1 MKIVSADIC
10 NGVAPKLVSL
20 GHILVYF
27 PIVVTVIIILIGI
40 VNMIDERKNKNKF
53 GTVYNSPLLKAIILS
68 VIFNLVFK
76 LLMVGGKYLIESTNP
91 DSCMR
96 CVFDV
101 NDSGCEVIIE
111 ENNIE

>member
-1 MKIVSADIC
+1 MNAVNADIC

-20 GHILVYF
+20 GNILIYL
-27 PIVVTVIIILIGI
+27 PIVVTVVILLSGII
-40 VNMIDERKNKNKF
+40 NMIDERKKKNKF

-76 LLMVGGKYLIESTNP
+76 LLMVGGKYLIRATYP

-96 CVFDV
+96 CVFDINEV
-101 NDSGCEVIIE
+101 GCEVTIE
-111 ENNIE
+111 

>member
-1 MKIVSADIC
+1 MNVVNADIC

-20 GHILVYF
+20 GNILVYL
-27 PIVVTVIIILIGI
+27 PIVVTVIILLSGF
-40 VNMIDERKNKNKF
+40 VNMIDERKNKKKF
-53 GTVYNSPLLKAIILS
+53 GAVYNSPLLKAIIIS
-68 VIFNLVFK
+68 IIFNLVFK
-76 LLMVGGKYLIESTNP
+76 LLMVGGKYLIRTTYP

-101 NDSGCEVIIE
+101 NEYGCEVTIE